1 MFDNSIVQ
9 NFQNYIKSIKIIFP
23 EKKLFWTFLRLTLFA
38 DSNFENTGDDEIADA
53 LRNIKNRSH
62 EIQQMSNNKIR
73 LARKK
78 PVTTVHSLLAGV
90 GTGPGQSRIVESRNS
105 ASHKSESRSRIVE
118 FQVPVPVPDFRIPS
132 PGAGSRIFL
141 ILSPVPDPRPRFPRP
156 GPRDPGDPV
165 PDADLCL
172 LDNDSWLRSFW
183 VILIVIIL
191 QILQHICQYLH
202 NNNLDIANKVI
213 NKNLFLLITI
223 YKNFEIIHEYTDI
236 SNVP

>member
-23 EKKLFWTFLRLTLFA
+23 EKRLFWTFLRLTLFA

-105 ASHKSESRSRIVE
+105 ASHKSESRSRILE
-118 FQVPVPVPDFRIPS
+118 FQVPVPDPGFFWFWVPFPIPVPDFRDRDRGIL
-132 PGAGSRIFL
+132 GTLSRMPTSVF
-141 ILSPVPDPRPRFPRP
+141 
-156 GPRDPGDPV
+156 
-165 PDADLCL
+165 
-172 LDNDSWLRSFW
+172 
-183 VILIVIIL
+183 
-191 QILQHICQYLH
+191 
-202 NNNLDIANKVI
+202 
-213 NKNLFLLITI
+213 
-223 YKNFEIIHEYTDI
+223 
-236 SNVP
+236 